1 MLKDQDTLG
10 LRAAKDQGS
19 LAPRDSLAP
28 KALGNLY
35 FSSGNFVDNLSEEVG
50 SSGSLG
56 SEAGSALCLAQSSFR
71 IGLKTDLQVNQAKI
85 GPHLP

>member
-1 MLKDQDTLG
+1 MVQLRGALKDQG
-10 LRAAKDQGS
+10 R
-19 LAPRDSLAP
+19 LASRDSLAP

-56 SEAGSALCLAQSSFR
+56 SEAGSTLCLAQSSFR